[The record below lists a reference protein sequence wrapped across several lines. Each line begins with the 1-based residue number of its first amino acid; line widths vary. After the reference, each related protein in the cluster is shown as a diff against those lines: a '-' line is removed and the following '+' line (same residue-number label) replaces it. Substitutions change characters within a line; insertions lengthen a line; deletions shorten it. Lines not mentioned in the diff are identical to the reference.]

1 MLSEIL
7 NGNGMRHDFN
17 DYVAFM
23 AVAQECSFLSCCPP
37 RDLGIHAFTHDTSS
51 RGARWHA
58 VTYAYNQAGGCH
70 RSR

>member
-23 AVAQECSFLSCCPP
+23 AVAQECSFYGLLSAW
-37 RDLGIHAFTHDTSS
+37 DFGHAYTRYVVTMLS
-51 RGARWHA
+51 AWHGTR
-58 VTYAYNQAGGCH
+58 VRTKAGL
-70 RSR
+70 SETVFIA